1 MQRPAYRVSLNMSVE
16 WEDPEHKGWGPSV
29 VIGRVGM
36 DRESV
41 PCGTGPIAYLDA
53 RLEEEFARLE
63 SLVAQ
68 AHRDEPIPA
77 EPGEDAA

>member
-1 MQRPAYRVSLNMSVE
+1 MQRPAYRVSLSMSVE
-16 WEDPEHKGWGPSV
+16 WQDPEHKGWGPSV

-63 SLVAQ
+63 NLVAR
-68 AHRDEPIPA
+68 AHGDERI
-77 EPGEDAA
+77 AANPEEVAA